1 MDKKHGARLC
11 QIQSDWRHGKRQGL
25 HTTNGNKNYQELHG
39 DIKHKSGRQE
49 RENTK
54 VILRR
59 TRLQWTGHVH

>member
-39 DIKHKSGRQE
+39 YKTQKRETRKRKHKSHSE
-49 RENTK
+49 K
-54 VILRR
+54 D
-59 TRLQWTGHVH
+59 